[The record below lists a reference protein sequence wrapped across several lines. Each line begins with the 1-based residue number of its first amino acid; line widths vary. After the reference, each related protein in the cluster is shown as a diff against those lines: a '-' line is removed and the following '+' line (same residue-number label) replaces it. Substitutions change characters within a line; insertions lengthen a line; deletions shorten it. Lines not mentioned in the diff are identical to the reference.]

1 MTMTIDRRSSSPT
14 PISSDD
20 CVVAICHVEG
30 VTQMRQQE
38 ESIMLPQQ
46 QEDEPYM
53 MRITD
58 NEDDTSRRRNRNR
71 PRRRSS
77 SSTACSLLG
86 GICVLAASSQ
96 PHLMVEGFAGPT
108 PFHRYVQVQREPH
121 KIQNPTHHHRSSL
134 NMYVRPDAPTSQTA
148 PMVAKAIFSSQNIS
162 KKRRSNANPNNRSN
176 KSSANGTTSNG
187 FPLSNSVLSSSDTL
201 PSFPTAHGLLS
212 PETVLR
218 MEEMNAAA
226 EFGGTMRNHAVDYF
240 LKTYR
245 THGPMACLPLLSDTE
260 VLPSLTAAMRDV
272 IA

>member
-1 MTMTIDRRSSSPT
+1 MTIDKSSSSPT
-14 PISSDD
+14 PISSDTDD
-20 CVVAICHVEG
+20 CVVAFNECCHVEG
-30 VTQMRQQE
+30 VTQMRQE

-58 NEDDTSRRRNRNR
+58 NEDDTSRRRNLNR

-77 SSTACSLLG
+77 SSAACSLLG

-108 PFHRYVQVQREPH
+108 PFHKYVQVQREPH
-121 KIQNPTHHHRSSL
+121 KIQNPSHHRSSL

-148 PMVAKAIFSSQNIS
+148 PMVAKAIFSSQNS
-162 KKRRSNANPNNRSN
+162 SNANPNNRSN

-245 THGPMACLPLLSDTE
+245 THVPMACFPLLSYTV
-260 VLPSLTAAMRDV
+260 VLPSLPAALRYV